1 MPFHEFL
8 LPVRV
13 VFGEGSLGQLGAL
26 LPTLAPRTA
35 LVVTDPGV
43 AATLSVAR
51 VLQQLRGAGV
61 EPALFSA
68 VESNPSV
75 EVVRAGLA
83 AGRQAR
89 PDCFIAVGGG
99 SVIDTAKAINLLL
112 AHGGEIEDY
121 VGRDR
126 LTQPLRPLVAIPTTA
141 GTGSEVSMVAIIS
154 DRKGRKMVIVD
165 PHLLPW
171 LALVDPEVTYSC
183 PPRLTAIAGMDAIT
197 HAVESYTSRR
207 AWDATEALSLH
218 ALRLLAAHIHAAVQ
232 DGGDRAARRA
242 MAAGSTMTAM
252 GMSYS
257 GVGICHSLAN
267 PLTARFGI
275 PHGLA
280 CALVLPWAMRFN
292 WPAAPQKFT
301 EAAGVLVGS
310 GPPDDVAR
318 RMTGFIARLGLPSR
332 LVEAGVSR
340 DDIPQLAAEAIDNP
354 ANQANPR
361 DVTVADLAQV
371 LEDSL

>member
-183 PPRLTAIAGMDAIT
+183 PVDRHRRDGCDYARGGVVHLAPRLGRDGGA
-197 HAVESYTSRR
+197 
-207 AWDATEALSLH
+207 
-218 ALRLLAAHIHAAVQ
+218 LLA
-232 DGGDRAARRA
+232 R
-242 MAAGSTMTAM
+242 
-252 GMSYS
+252 
-257 GVGICHSLAN
+257 
-267 PLTARFGI
+267 
-275 PHGLA
+275 
-280 CALVLPWAMRFN
+280 
-292 WPAAPQKFT
+292 PAAPCR
-301 EAAGVLVGS
+301 AH
-310 GPPDDVAR
+310 PCR
-318 RMTGFIARLGLPSR
+318 RPGRR
-332 LVEAGVSR
+332 
-340 DDIPQLAAEAIDNP
+340 
-354 ANQANPR
+354 
-361 DVTVADLAQV
+361 
-371 LEDSL
+371 